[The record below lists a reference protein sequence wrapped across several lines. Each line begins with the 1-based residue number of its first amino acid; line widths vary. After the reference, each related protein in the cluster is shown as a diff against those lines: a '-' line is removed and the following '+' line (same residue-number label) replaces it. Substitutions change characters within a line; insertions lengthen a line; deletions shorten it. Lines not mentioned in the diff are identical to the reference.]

1 MNSAVRLI
9 LGCALLAVA
18 APVAAQANA
27 HDRLFQLFKD
37 SDEAYL
43 KRNPL
48 QALYRGDYRYADRLG
63 DLYSDTHFQG
73 EKAAAEHDLA
83 ALATIPRGAL
93 NPDDQLAYDV
103 FAFQTKDT
111 LRSLQPD
118 LLSLSE
124 VLP

>member
-18 APVAAQANA
+18 APVAAQSSA

-63 DLYSDTHFQG
+63 DLFSDAHYQA
-73 EKAAAEHDLA
+73 EKAAGERDLA
-83 ALATIPRGAL
+83 ALAAVPRAEL
-93 NPDDQLAYDV
+93 SPDDQLA
-103 FAFQTKDT
+103 
-111 LRSLQPD
+111 
-118 LLSLSE
+118 
-124 VLP
+124 